1 MSEERLRKLE
11 TKIKKGGPLPS
22 SWPDTTVLDLI
33 NRIRE
38 LERALAL
45 TTNTLESVLG
55 WLESFGMPP
64 SSSLNEKREHME
76 LIEHALGKVARGE
89 R

>member
-1 MSEERLRKLE
+1 MNEERLKELE
-11 TKIKKGGPLPS
+11 ALIYVGGLMPGQAQS
-22 SWPDTTVLDLI
+22 LI
-33 NRIRE
+33 NRVRE